1 MQSLQSTI
9 KCNKTRSACIENVD
23 YPHKVVQESLVM
35 NELEEKKKRLR
46 KRKCP
51 LASMHIWDVSTLTH
65 NHWSIRQASLGNK
78 SGAGSEGNRV
88 SHLVIQLIFMECPQR
103 PGDYSR
109 HLRCKDKQVT
119 FIIWWSEP
127 KPKQLSRGLV
137 MCLAYSFPGLVPWN
151 TLTFLTLSA
160 SMSNLSPGWPNMNKH
175 RRATARKLMEAPSAW
190 IEMSWT
196 SSLCLVSLQLGGWF
210 QISGPCLS
218 GNHDRPHP
226 GSVVRQGR
234 GPEHVASS
242 AVKWAGSFTGPASS
256 QREQGTWEP
265 SPDVPLPSGSITV
278 LKGWC
283 FLFRPHVIVT
293 LSDPSKSIVP
303 RHVSPTLPVTHPC
316 FCFLTLITSLAVP
329 SFLVCE
335 DSLRSLA
342 LSRKY

>member
-9 KCNKTRSACIENVD
+9 QCNKTRSACIENVD
-23 YPHKVVQESLVM
+23 YPHKVVRESLVM

-46 KRKCP
+46 KRRCP
-51 LASMHIWDVSTLTH
+51 LASMHIWDVSVLTH

-88 SHLVIQLIFMECPQR
+88 SHLVVQLIFMECPQR

-127 KPKQLSRGLV
+127 KPKQLSQGLV
-137 MCLAYSFPGLVPWN
+137 VCLAYSFPGPVPWN

-218 GNHDRPHP
+218 GKHDRRSHIQGAWSDRRGDLNMSHP
-226 GSVVRQGR
+226 ALWNELKVLQVLLQVRGSK
-234 GPEHVASS
+234 GPESLPQMSLCLRAPSQSSKDDASWS
-242 AVKWAGSFTGPASS
+242 GHMLLS
-256 QREQGTWEP
+256 P
-265 SPDVPLPSGSITV
+265 SLIQA
-278 LKGWC
+278 KA
-283 FLFRPHVIVT
+283 
-293 LSDPSKSIVP
+293 LS
-303 RHVSPTLPVTHPC
+303 PVTCLQH
-316 FCFLTLITSLAVP
+316 SLSHMHVFA
-329 SFLVCE
+329 S
-335 DSLRSLA
+335 
-342 LSRKY
+342 